1 MKLKEISWMERPREK
16 MSLKGR
22 ESLSNS
28 EILAILLKTGTK
40 EKNALSLAEELLSI
54 DSSGIYYLSQV
65 SLEELKKIR
74 GIGNA
79 KAAQIIAAVELGKR
93 ISGSDAPYN
102 GSIASCND
110 AANLFMEEMRYL
122 KKEHF
127 KAALLDSKG
136 KVICIDNISV
146 GDLSSS
152 LVHPRETFT
161 NAVKRSA
168 HSILLVH
175 NHPSGNPAPSK
186 QDIAVT
192 IRLKEAG
199 ELLGINIIDHIIIGD
214 GKYISLKE
222 EGYI

>member
-93 ISGSDAPYN
+93 ISSNDAP
-102 GSIASCND
+102 
-110 AANLFMEEMRYL
+110 
-122 KKEHF
+122 
-127 KAALLDSKG
+127 
-136 KVICIDNISV
+136 
-146 GDLSSS
+146 
-152 LVHPRETFT
+152 
-161 NAVKRSA
+161 
-168 HSILLVH
+168 
-175 NHPSGNPAPSK
+175 
-186 QDIAVT
+186 
-192 IRLKEAG
+192 
-199 ELLGINIIDHIIIGD
+199 
-214 GKYISLKE
+214 
-222 EGYI
+222 